1 MNLYELTTEY
11 EALLAEYDAA
21 EDDERRAELLEMIDA
36 VQDDISDKGEA
47 YARVLRNLTAQRDA
61 YKAEAQRLTAKARAA
76 EAAQERLKAQLL
88 GAMQRV
94 GATKLQTSIGAW
106 SVRTNPWSVE
116 VMDVDAVPAEY
127 HVPQPD
133 KIDKRAI
140 LTAFKATGELI
151 DGVQMC
157 QTTGIQFR

>member
-11 EALLAEYDAA
+11 TALLAEYEAA
-21 EDDERRAELLEMIDA
+21 EDDERRAEVLDMIDA
-36 VQDDISDKGEA
+36 LQDDIGDKGEA

-61 YKAEAQRLTAKARAA
+61 LKDEAKRLTDKARAA
-76 EAAQERLKAQLL
+76 DAAVERLKAQLL
-88 GAMQRV
+88 SAMQRV
-94 GATKLQTSIGAW
+94 GATKLHTSIGAW
-106 SVRTNPWSVE
+106 SVRTNPWSVD
-116 VMDVDAVPAEY
+116 VVDVDAVPAEY

-140 LTAFKATGELI
+140 LAAFKETGEI
-151 DGVQMC
+151 VDGVMMN

>member
-1 MNLYELTTEY
+1 MTLYELTTEY
-11 EALLAEYDAA
+11 EALLAEYEAA
-21 EDDERRAELLEMIDA
+21 EDDERRDELLEMIDTL
-36 VQDDISDKGEA
+36 QDDIGDKGEA
-47 YARVLRNLTAQRDA
+47 YARVLRNLGAQRDA
-61 YKAEAQRLTAKARAA
+61 YKAEAQRLTNKARAA

-88 GAMQRV
+88 SAMQRV
-94 GATKLQTSIGAW
+94 GASKIQTTIGAW

-116 VMDVDAVPAEY
+116 VLDMDTVPAEY

-140 LTAFKATGELI
+140 LQNFKETGEILP
-151 DGVQMC
+151 GVLMH

>member
-21 EDDERRAELLEMIDA
+21 EDDKRRAEVLGMIDA
-36 VQDDISDKGEA
+36 VQDDIGDKGEA

-116 VMDVDAVPAEY
+116 VLDVDAVPAEY

-133 KIDKRAI
+133 KIDKRAVLKHFNETAEI
-140 LTAFKATGELI
+140 LP
-151 DGVQMC
+151 GVMMN

>member
-21 EDDERRAELLEMIDA
+21 EDDERRGELLEMIDA
-36 VQDDISDKGEA
+36 LQDDISDKGEA

-61 YKAEAQRLTAKARAA
+61 YKAEAQRLTTKARAA

-116 VMDVDAVPAEY
+116 VLDVDEVPAEY

-140 LTAFKATGELI
+140 LATFKETGEFVK
-151 DGVQMC
+151 GVMMN

>member
-21 EDDERRAELLEMIDA
+21 EDDERRGELLEMIDTL
-36 VQDDISDKGEA
+36 QDDISDKGEA

-116 VMDVDAVPAEY
+116 VIKLEDVPEEY
-127 HVPQPD
+127 RIPQPD
-133 KIDKRAI
+133 KVDKRAVLKHFNETAEI
-140 LTAFKATGELI
+140 LP
-151 DGVQMC
+151 GVMMN

>member
-1 MNLYELTTEY
+1 MTLYELTTEY
-11 EALLAEYDAA
+11 EALLAEYEAA
-21 EDDERRAELLEMIDA
+21 EDDERRAEVLDMIDA
-36 VQDDISDKGEA
+36 VQDDIGDKGEA
-47 YARVLRNLTAQRDA
+47 YARVLRNLSAQRDA
-61 YKAEAQRLTAKARAA
+61 YKAEADRLTRKAKASEKAM
-76 EAAQERLKAQLL
+76 EGLKAQLL
-88 GAMQRV
+88 SAMQRV
-94 GATKLQTSIGAW
+94 GANKLETSIGKW

-140 LTAFKATGELI
+140 LAAFKETGEI
-151 DGVQMC
+151 ITGVMMN